1 MKKVLIIYNVLF
13 LLIGNVLLSN
23 MHYMHDHNHHHHH
36 HEDVDAY
43 ESDEC
48 QECIIIKNTN
58 NYVLDF
64 QQISFSNNH
73 FNLFVNQYY
82 TLIEFDIEQTF
93 LSRAPPIS

>member
-23 MHYMHDHNHHHHH
+23 MHYMHDHDHHH
-36 HEDVDAY
+36 HEHVDAY

-48 QECIIIKNTN
+48 QECIIIKNSN
-58 NYVLDF
+58 NYALDF
-64 QQISFSNNH
+64 QQINFSNNH
-73 FNLFVNQYY
+73 FNLFVTQYY
-82 TLIEFDIEQTF
+82 TFIEFDIEQIF